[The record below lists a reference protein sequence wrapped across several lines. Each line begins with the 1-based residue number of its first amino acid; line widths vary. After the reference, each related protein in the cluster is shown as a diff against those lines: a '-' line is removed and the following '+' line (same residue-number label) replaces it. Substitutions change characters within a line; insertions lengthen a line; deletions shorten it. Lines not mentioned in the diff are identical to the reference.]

1 MKKFLALLLS
11 LVMLLSLAACGGNN
25 TGGTTG
31 ENTGSGNTSGSN
43 TGDSTDT
50 GDTAGTGEIQPTL
63 TIGIASDINE
73 LDPQAQNDQINNNC
87 LALTHQTLVFLANEN
102 NDYLPCLAESWE
114 WTDDTHLVFHLVQ
127 NANFSDGTPFNA
139 DDVVFTY
146 EKAMDPDRSAVAA
159 TLSLVES
166 VEKIDDYTVQ
176 FVTSSYSNEL
186 LAVLAGYPLVILS
199 KEAYEDPSNE
209 KPYLIGTGRYVF
221 NEWKQSEYVSFVKN
235 ENFWGEDPGVAEE
248 IIFRPILESASRVAA
263 LQSGEI
269 DVCIDP
275 PINDLQFLEEDEN
288 VVVHNQAGTRLFYF
302 GFNCEHEPFDNQ
314 TLRQAIS
321 CAIDKQTIV
330 DVVLQGYGQTQKT
343 VVNRGVWSFYDDMEG
358 YEYDVER
365 AKELMAEAG
374 YPDGLDE
381 PVTLYAANSSPY
393 STIAPMI
400 QQYLSVI
407 GIQVEIVT
415 RDEATLKA
423 DCQAGEHDLFLWRW
437 NVIDRLDEIYTELF
451 STDYATNY
459 HQYSD
464 PWVDEMCVKILT
476 EKDRDTREQL
486 SIEMQEYLVEACPQ
500 VPLYVADLVI
510 AYREGL
516 TGQYLFGGGNHNW
529 SWAYVQN

>member
-11 LVMLLSLAACGGNN
+11 VVMLLSLAACGSSNN
-25 TGGTTG
+25 G
-31 ENTGSGNTSGSN
+31 
-43 TGDSTDT
+43 GDSNSSG
-50 GDTAGTGEIQPTL
+50 GDSSNSDASSGTGEIQSKL

-87 LALTHQTLVFLANEN
+87 IALTHQTLVFLANEN

-127 NANFSDGTPFNA
+127 NACFSDGTPFNA

-159 TLSLVES
+159 TLGLVES

-176 FVTSSYSNEL
+176 FTTSSYSNEL
-186 LAVLAGYPLVILS
+186 LAVLAGYALVILS
-199 KEAYEDPSNE
+199 EDAYNDASNDQ
-209 KPYLIGTGRYVF
+209 PYLVGTGRYVYE
-221 NEWKQSEYVSFVKN
+221 EWKEGQYVRFVKN
-235 ENFWGEDPGVAEE
+235 ENYWGDDPGVAEVIE
-248 IIFRPILESASRVAA
+248 FRPILEAASRVAA
-263 LQSGEI
+263 LQSGDI

-275 PINDLQFLEEDEN
+275 PVNMLEALKADDNIVVEN
-288 VVVHNQAGTRLFYF
+288 RDGTRLFYL
-302 GFNCEHEPFDNQ
+302 GFNCEKAPFDNQ
-314 TLRQAIS
+314 KLRQAVS
-321 CAIDKQTIV
+321 CAIDKETIIQ
-330 DVVLQGYGQTQKT
+330 VVLQGLGTSQKT

-358 YEYDVER
+358 FEYDVDR

-374 YPDGLDE
+374 YE
-381 PVTLYAANSSPY
+381 PGELTVDLYVSNAAPY
-393 STIAPMI
+393 TTIAPLI
-400 QQYLSVI
+400 KTYVEAI
-407 GIQVEIVT
+407 GITVNIEQF
-415 RDEATLKA
+415 DEATLK
-423 DCQAGEHDLFLWRW
+423 DKCQSGEQQMFLWRW

-464 PWVDEMCVKILT
+464 SYVDEMAVKVLT

-486 SIEMQEYLVEACPQ
+486 SIELQEYLVEACPQ
-500 VPLYVADLVI
+500 APLYVADLVI
-510 AYREGL
+510 AYRKGL
-516 TGQYLFGGGNHNW
+516 TGTYLFGGGNHNW

>member
-11 LVMLLSLAACGGNN
+11 VVMLLSLAACGSSNN
-25 TGGTTG
+25 GG
-31 ENTGSGNTSGSN
+31 GSN
-43 TGDSTDT
+43 SSGGDSSNSD
-50 GDTAGTGEIQPTL
+50 ASSGTGEIQSKL

-87 LALTHQTLVFLANEN
+87 IALTHQTLVFLANEN
-102 NDYLPCLAESWE
+102 NDYLPSLAESWE

-127 NANFSDGTPFNA
+127 NACFSDGTPFNA

-159 TLSLVES
+159 TLGLVES

-176 FVTSSYSNEL
+176 FTTSSYSNEL

-199 KEAYEDPSNE
+199 EDAYNDASNDQ
-209 KPYLIGTGRYVF
+209 PYLVGTGRYVY
-221 NEWKQSEYVSFVKN
+221 EDWKEGQYVRFVKN
-235 ENFWGEDPGVAEE
+235 ENYWGDDPGVAEVIE
-248 IIFRPILESASRVAA
+248 FRPILEAASRVAA
-263 LQSGEI
+263 LQSGDI

-275 PINDLQFLEEDEN
+275 PVNMLEALKADDNIVVEN
-288 VVVHNQAGTRLFYF
+288 RDGTRLFYL
-302 GFNCEHEPFDNQ
+302 GFNCEKAPFDNQ
-314 TLRQAIS
+314 KLRQAVS
-321 CAIDKQTIV
+321 CAIDKETIIQ
-330 DVVLQGYGQTQKT
+330 VVLQGLGKSQKT

-358 YEYDVER
+358 FEYDVDR

-374 YPDGLDE
+374 YE
-381 PVTLYAANSSPY
+381 PGELTVDLYVSNAAPY
-393 STIAPMI
+393 TTIAPLI
-400 QQYLSVI
+400 KTYVEAI
-407 GIQVEIVT
+407 GITVNIEQF
-415 RDEATLKA
+415 DEATLK
-423 DCQAGEHDLFLWRW
+423 DKCQSGEQQMFLWRW

-464 PWVDEMCVKILT
+464 SYVDEMAVKVLT

-486 SIEMQEYLVEACPQ
+486 SIELQEYLVEACPQ
-500 VPLYVADLVI
+500 APLYVADLVI
-510 AYREGL
+510 AYRKGL
-516 TGQYLFGGGNHNW
+516 TGTYLFGGGNHNW

>member
-127 NANFSDGTPFNA
+127 NACFSDGTPCNA

-159 TLSLVES
+159 TLGLVES

-209 KPYLIGTGRYVF
+209 EPYLIGTGRYVF
-221 NEWKQSEYVSFVKN
+221 NELKQSEYVSFVKN

-275 PINDLQFLEEDEN
+275 PLHDLQLLEEDEN
-288 VVVHNQAGTRLFYF
+288 VVVHNQAGTRLF
-302 GFNCEHEPFDNQ
+302 
-314 TLRQAIS
+314 
-321 CAIDKQTIV
+321 
-330 DVVLQGYGQTQKT
+330 
-343 VVNRGVWSFYDDMEG
+343 
-358 YEYDVER
+358 
-365 AKELMAEAG
+365 
-374 YPDGLDE
+374 
-381 PVTLYAANSSPY
+381 
-393 STIAPMI
+393 
-400 QQYLSVI
+400 
-407 GIQVEIVT
+407 
-415 RDEATLKA
+415 
-423 DCQAGEHDLFLWRW
+423 
-437 NVIDRLDEIYTELF
+437 
-451 STDYATNY
+451 
-459 HQYSD
+459 
-464 PWVDEMCVKILT
+464 
-476 EKDRDTREQL
+476 
-486 SIEMQEYLVEACPQ
+486 
-500 VPLYVADLVI
+500 
-510 AYREGL
+510 
-516 TGQYLFGGGNHNW
+516 
-529 SWAYVQN
+529 

>member
-63 TIGIASDINE
+63 TIGIASDINN
-73 LDPQAQNDQINNNC
+73 LDPQDQNDQINNNC
-87 LALTHQTLVFLANEN
+87 IALTHQTLVFLANEN
-102 NDYLPCLAESWE
+102 NEYLPCLAESWE

-209 KPYLIGTGRYVF
+209 EPYLIGTGRYVF

-235 ENFWGEDPGVAEE
+235 ENFWGDDPGVAEE
-248 IIFRPILESASRVAA
+248 IIFQPILEAASRVAA
-263 LQSGEI
+263 LQSGDI

-275 PINDLQFLEEDEN
+275 PVNMLETLGPMTTSWWRT
-288 VVVHNQAGTRLFYF
+288 GTVPACSTWASTARKLPSTMR
-302 GFNCEHEPFDNQ
+302 NCARPCPAPS
-314 TLRQAIS
+314 TSRPSLRS
-321 CAIDKQTIV
+321 CCRAWASPRRPWSTGACGASMMTWRALSTTWS
-330 DVVLQGYGQTQKT
+330 VLR
-343 VVNRGVWSFYDDMEG
+343 N
-358 YEYDVER
+358 
-365 AKELMAEAG
+365 
-374 YPDGLDE
+374 
-381 PVTLYAANSSPY
+381 
-393 STIAPMI
+393 
-400 QQYLSVI
+400 
-407 GIQVEIVT
+407 
-415 RDEATLKA
+415 
-423 DCQAGEHDLFLWRW
+423 
-437 NVIDRLDEIYTELF
+437 
-451 STDYATNY
+451 
-459 HQYSD
+459 
-464 PWVDEMCVKILT
+464 
-476 EKDRDTREQL
+476 
-486 SIEMQEYLVEACPQ
+486 
-500 VPLYVADLVI
+500 
-510 AYREGL
+510 
-516 TGQYLFGGGNHNW
+516 
-529 SWAYVQN
+529 

>member
-127 NANFSDGTPFNA
+127 NACFSDGTPFNA

-159 TLSLVES
+159 TLGLVES

-199 KEAYEDPSNE
+199 EDAYNDPSNE
-209 KPYLIGTGRYVF
+209 EPYLIGTGRYVF
-221 NEWKQSEYVSFVKN
+221 DEWKEGQYVRFVKN
-235 ENFWGEDPGVAEE
+235 EKFWGDDPGVAEE
-248 IIFRPILESASRVAA
+248 IIFQPILEAASRVAA
-263 LQSGEI
+263 LQSGDI

-275 PINDLQFLEEDEN
+275 PVNMLETLRADDNIVVEN
-288 VVVHNQAGTRLFYF
+288 RDGTRLFYL
-302 GFNCEHEPFDNQ
+302 GFNCEKAPFDNEK
-314 TLRQAIS
+314 LRQAVS
-321 CAIDKQTIV
+321 CAIDKQTIIE
-330 DVVLQGYGQTQKT
+330 VVLQGLGKSQKT

-374 YPDGLDE
+374 YE
-381 PVTLYAANSSPY
+381 PGELSVSLYVANAAPY
-393 STIAPMI
+393 TTIAPMI
-400 QQYLSVI
+400 KQYVETAL
-407 GIQVEIVT
+407 GITVNIEQF
-415 RDEATLKA
+415 DEATLK
-423 DCQAGEHDLFLWRW
+423 DKCQNGEQQMFLWRW

-510 AYREGL
+510 AYRKGL
-516 TGQYLFGGGNHNW
+516 TGTYLFGGGNHNW

>member
-11 LVMLLSLAACGGNN
+11 VVMLLSLAACGSSNN
-25 TGGTTG
+25 G
-31 ENTGSGNTSGSN
+31 
-43 TGDSTDT
+43 GDSNSSG
-50 GDTAGTGEIQPTL
+50 GDSSNSDASSGTGEIQSKL

-87 LALTHQTLVFLANEN
+87 IALTHQTLVFLANEN
-102 NDYLPCLAESWE
+102 NDYLPSLAESWE

-127 NANFSDGTPFNA
+127 NACFSDGTPFNA

-146 EKAMDPDRSAVAA
+146 EKAMDPSRSAVAA
-159 TLSLVES
+159 TLGLVES

-199 KEAYEDPSNE
+199 EDAYNDASNTQ
-209 KPYLIGTGRYVF
+209 PYLVGTGRYVY
-221 NEWKQSEYVSFVKN
+221 EDWKEGQYVRFVKN
-235 ENFWGEDPGVAEE
+235 ENYWGDDPGVAEVIE
-248 IIFRPILESASRVAA
+248 FRPILEAASRVAA
-263 LQSGEI
+263 LQSGDI

-275 PINDLQFLEEDEN
+275 PVNMLEALKADDNIVVEN
-288 VVVHNQAGTRLFYF
+288 RDGTRLFYL
-302 GFNCEHEPFDNQ
+302 GFNCEKAPFDNQ
-314 TLRQAIS
+314 KLRQAVS
-321 CAIDKQTIV
+321 CAIDKETIIQ
-330 DVVLQGYGQTQKT
+330 VVLQGLGKSQKT

-358 YEYDVER
+358 FEYDVDR

-374 YPDGLDE
+374 YE
-381 PVTLYAANSSPY
+381 PGELTVDLYVSNAAPY
-393 STIAPMI
+393 TTIAPLI
-400 QQYLSVI
+400 KTYVEAI
-407 GIQVEIVT
+407 GITVNIEQF
-415 RDEATLKA
+415 DEATLK
-423 DCQAGEHDLFLWRW
+423 DKCQNGEQQMFLWRW

-464 PWVDEMCVKILT
+464 SYVDEMAVKVLT

-486 SIEMQEYLVEACPQ
+486 SIELQEYLVEACPQ
-500 VPLYVADLVI
+500 APLYVADLVI
-510 AYREGL
+510 AYRKGL
-516 TGQYLFGGGNHNW
+516 TGTYLFGGGNHNW